1 MVSLDASE
9 LFDLEG
15 NKLDDYAAAAYR
27 NARRNDFEECFTE
40 DASSISSASTATP
53 VSMRY
58 IKKNTNNV
66 STSLEKQGQPT

>member
-1 MVSLDASE
+1 MLVRADASE
-9 LFDLEG
+9 LFNLEG

-27 NARRNDFEECFTE
+27 NARREDFADCFAE

-58 IKKNTNNV
+58 IKKTLI
-66 STSLEKQGQPT
+66 THQRG

>member
-1 MVSLDASE
+1 MLVRADASE

-27 NARRNDFEECFTE
+27 NARREDFADCFAE

-58 IKKNTNNV
+58 IKKKTLI
-66 STSLEKQGQPT
+66 TYQRR